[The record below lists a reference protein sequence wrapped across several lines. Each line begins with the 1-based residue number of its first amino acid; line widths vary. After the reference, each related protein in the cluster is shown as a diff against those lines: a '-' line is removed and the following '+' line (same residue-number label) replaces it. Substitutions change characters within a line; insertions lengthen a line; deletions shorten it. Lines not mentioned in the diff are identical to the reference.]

1 MGGDASS
8 PASGSAGVA
17 RGERRMETLRALVDG
32 EVLEVP
38 PFPLESF
45 QSKVLEALHL
55 EFFLARCRVLVTPH
69 LSYLTTG
76 EYGAEEVAE
85 VEEILAE
92 KQENLHQLKLFLLR
106 DLALY
111 SALLETNSYYIEVNH
126 HLTIA
131 RFLRYPDPAGYEVK
145 LYTLRPEDLPANYR
159 DKIYLGRDLISL
171 DGPRRPHLGLGY
183 LRRALPQ
190 QLEKLRT
197 RLTRHVSSS
206 EMLQLE
212 REYLQDVAE
221 LLGDFAQ
228 GADTLMG
235 TFPSEISS
243 KTLGTERLLEVNR
256 EFRGLKHLLAE
267 AEALLREMEQ
277 RTITSGSHAARY
289 VTKVRKDFTN
299 TINYILLK
307 VNGRISDAVNGIGI

>member
-1 MGGDASS
+1 VRPVPGSGLACEWES
-8 PASGSAGVA
+8 P
-17 RGERRMETLRALVDG
+17 METLKTLVDR
-32 EVLEVP
+32 EPLEVP
-38 PFPLESF
+38 PFTHEPF
-45 QSKVLEALHL
+45 QGKVLEALHL
-55 EFFLARCRVLVTPH
+55 EFFLARCRVIVTPH

-76 EYGAEEVAE
+76 EYGGEEVA
-85 VEEILAE
+85 VIEEILAE

-111 SALLETNSYYIEVNH
+111 SALLETNSYDIEVNS

-145 LYTLRPEDLPANYR
+145 LYTLRPADLPGNYG
-159 DKIYLGRDLISL
+159 DKIYLGRDLLVL

-197 RLTRHVSSS
+197 RLGRHVSPQ
-206 EMLQLE
+206 ELAELE
-212 REYLQDVAE
+212 RDFLQDVAE
-221 LLGDFAQ
+221 LLGEFAQ
-228 GADTLMG
+228 RADALMQ

-243 KTLGTERLLEVNR
+243 LALGTERLLEVNQD
-256 EFRGLKHLLAE
+256 FRGLKHLLAE
-267 AEALLREMEQ
+267 AEALLHETEQ
-277 RTITSGSHAARY
+277 RTMTSGSHAARY
-289 VTKVRKDFTN
+289 VTKLRKDFTN

>member
-1 MGGDASS
+1 
-8 PASGSAGVA
+8 
-17 RGERRMETLRALVDG
+17 METLKALVDRAA
-32 EVLEVP
+32 LEVP
-38 PFPLESF
+38 PFALEPF
-45 QSKVLEALHL
+45 QRKVLEALHL
-55 EFFLARCRVLVTPH
+55 EFFLVRCRVLVTPH

-76 EYGAEEVAE
+76 EYGEEEVTE

-111 SALLETNSYYIEVNH
+111 SALLETNSYYIEVNN

-145 LYTLRPEDLPANYR
+145 LYTLRPEDLPGNYR

-190 QLEKLRT
+190 QLEKLKD
-197 RLTRHVSSS
+197 RLTRLVPPP
-206 EMLQLE
+206 EMAELE
-212 REYLQDVAE
+212 REYLQDAAE
-221 LLGDFAQ
+221 LLGEFAQ
-228 GADTLMG
+228 RADALMQ
-235 TFPSEISS
+235 TCPSEISS
-243 KTLGTERLLEVNR
+243 NVLGTGRLLAVNQ

-267 AEALLREMEQ
+267 AEALLREVEE
-277 RTITSGSHAARY
+277 RTMASHSHAARY
-289 VTKVRKDFTN
+289 VTKLRKDFTN

>member
-1 MGGDASS
+1 
-8 PASGSAGVA
+8 
-17 RGERRMETLRALVDG
+17 METLKTLVDR
-32 EVLEVP
+32 EPLEVP
-38 PFPLESF
+38 PFTLESF
-45 QSKVLEALHL
+45 QGKVLEALHL
-55 EFFLARCRVLVTPH
+55 EFFLARCRVIVTPH

-111 SALLETNSYYIEVNH
+111 SALLETNSYYVEVNR

-145 LYTLRPEDLPANYR
+145 LYTLRPSDLPGNYA
-159 DKIYLGRDLISL
+159 DKIYLGRDLLSV

-197 RLTRHVSSS
+197 RLARHVSPK
-206 EMLQLE
+206 ELTELE

-228 GADTLMG
+228 RADALMQ
-235 TFPSEISS
+235 TFPPEISS
-243 KTLGTERLLEVNR
+243 SALGTEKLLEVNQ

-277 RTITSGSHAARY
+277 RTMASGSHAARY
-289 VTKVRKDFTN
+289 VTKLRKDVTN